1 MSVSLTVQC
10 SDIEYKALQ
19 HYMAD
24 VQEWLQLTLTGRAG
38 VAVDDLV
45 KSEMARMLSEPSVTS
60 IPADKNTI
68 VMNAPFIENNPST
81 PPLQNSPPV
90 PPS

>member
-24 VQEWLQLTLTGRAG
+24 VQDWLQITLTGRAG
-38 VAVDDLV
+38 VAIDDLV
-45 KSEMARMLSEPSVTS
+45 KREMARMLADPTITN
-60 IPADKNTI
+60 IPADKNTL
-68 VMNAPFIENNPST
+68 VLNAPFINNEST
-81 PPLQNSPPV
+81 PP
-90 PPS
+90 PS

>member
-24 VQEWLQLTLTGRAG
+24 VQEWLQITLTGRAG
-38 VAVDDLV
+38 VAIDDLV
-45 KSEMARMLSEPSVTS
+45 KREMARMLADPTITN

-68 VMNAPFIENNPST
+68 VLNAPFINNEST
-81 PPLQNSPPV
+81 PPS
-90 PPS
+90 

>member
-24 VQEWLQLTLTGRAG
+24 VQEWLQLTLTGRAS
-38 VAVDDLV
+38 VAIDDLV
-45 KSEMARMLSEPSVTS
+45 KREMARMLADPSVTT

-68 VMNAPFIENNPST
+68 VLNAPFINNEST
-81 PPLQNSPPV
+81 PP
-90 PPS
+90 PS

>member
-1 MSVSLTVQC
+1 MSVSFTVEC
-10 SDIEYKALQ
+10 SDVEYKALQ

-24 VQEWLQLTLTGRAG
+24 VTEWLQLTLTGRAG
-38 VAVDDLV
+38 VAIDDLV
-45 KSEMARMLSEPSVTS
+45 KREMARMLSDPSVTS

-68 VMNAPFIENNPST
+68 VMNAPFTDN
-81 PPLQNSPPV
+81 NSPLA

>member
-24 VQEWLQLTLTGRAG
+24 VQEWLQITLTGRAG
-38 VAVDDLV
+38 VAIDDLV
-45 KSEMARMLSEPSVTS
+45 KREMARMLADPTITN

-68 VMNAPFIENNPST
+68 VLNAPFINNEST
-81 PPLQNSPPV
+81 PP
-90 PPS
+90 PS

>member
-1 MSVSLTVQC
+1 MSASFTVVC
-10 SDIEYKALQ
+10 SEVEYKALQ

-24 VQEWLQLTLTGRAG
+24 VQDWLQITLTGRAG

-45 KSEMARMLSEPSVTS
+45 KREMARMLADPTIIN

-68 VMNAPFIENNPST
+68 VLNAPFINNEST
-81 PPLQNSPPV
+81 PP
-90 PPS
+90 PS

>member
-1 MSVSLTVQC
+1 MSASFTVVC
-10 SDIEYKALQ
+10 SEVEYKALQ

-24 VQEWLQLTLTGRAG
+24 VQDWLQITLTGRAG

-45 KSEMARMLSEPSVTS
+45 KREMARMLADPTITN

-68 VMNAPFIENNPST
+68 VLNAPFINNEST
-81 PPLQNSPPV
+81 PP
-90 PPS
+90 PS

>member
-38 VAVDDLV
+38 VAIDDLV
-45 KSEMARMLSEPSVTS
+45 KREMARMLADPTITN

-68 VMNAPFIENNPST
+68 VLNAPFINNEST
-81 PPLQNSPPV
+81 PP
-90 PPS
+90 PS

>member
-1 MSVSLTVQC
+1 MSASFTVVC
-10 SDIEYKALQ
+10 SEVEYKALQ

-24 VQEWLQLTLTGRAG
+24 VQDWLQITLTGRAG

-45 KSEMARMLSEPSVTS
+45 KHEMARMLADPTITN

-68 VMNAPFIENNPST
+68 VLNAPFINNESTT
-81 PPLQNSPPV
+81 PPS
-90 PPS
+90 

>member
-24 VQEWLQLTLTGRAG
+24 VQDWLQITLTGRAG
-38 VAVDDLV
+38 VAIDDLV
-45 KSEMARMLSEPSVTS
+45 KREMARMLADPTITN

-68 VMNAPFIENNPST
+68 VLNAPFINNEST
-81 PPLQNSPPV
+81 PP
-90 PPS
+90 PS

>member
-24 VQEWLQLTLTGRAG
+24 VTEWLQLTLTGRAG
-38 VAVDDLV
+38 VAIDDLV
-45 KSEMARMLSEPSVTS
+45 KREMARMLADPTITN

-68 VMNAPFIENNPST
+68 VMNAPFTDNNPSA
-81 PPLQNSPPV
+81 

>member
-24 VQEWLQLTLTGRAG
+24 VQDWLQLTLTGRAG
-38 VAVDDLV
+38 VAIDDLV
-45 KSEMARMLSEPSVTS
+45 KREMARMLADPTITN

-68 VMNAPFIENNPST
+68 VLNAPFINNEST
-81 PPLQNSPPV
+81 PP
-90 PPS
+90 PS

>member
-1 MSVSLTVQC
+1 MSISLTVQC

-19 HYMAD
+19 HCMAD

-38 VAVDDLV
+38 VAIDDLV
-45 KSEMARMLSEPSVTS
+45 KREMARMLADPTITN

-68 VMNAPFIENNPST
+68 VMNAPFTENNEST
-81 PPLQNSPPV
+81 PP
-90 PPS
+90 PS